1 MMLLMQFRYDFNFFA
16 TFFLYTIC
24 KFNFM
29 INLREIRND
38 AKLIDIINYIDVIL
52 PK

>member
-1 MMLLMQFRYDFNFFA
+1 
-16 TFFLYTIC
+16 
-24 KFNFM
+24 M

-52 PK
+52 PKWCQVYWYIL